1 MTNQNVTVYF
11 KSRSK
16 SQQSSEARKSV
27 QSMQNDKACKT
38 ARKVKKAEIE
48 VLKMV
53 ILSPEQSRLKGIL
66 DRILDK
72 GVVVDANVRV
82 NLAGTDLIG
91 INARTILS
99 SFKTAAETGLDL
111 PKGTNF
117 DAPGWRELITK
128 QPCPICGMKSKPED
142 LKEEGC
148 PWCGWN
154 YRPDGR

>member
-1 MTNQNVTVYF
+1 
-11 KSRSK
+11 
-16 SQQSSEARKSV
+16 
-27 QSMQNDKACKT
+27 
-38 ARKVKKAEIE
+38 
-48 VLKMV
+48 MV
-53 ILSPEQSRLKGIL
+53 ILSPEQSRLEDVL

-72 GVVVDANVRV
+72 GVVVDANVRA
-82 NLAGTDLIG
+82 NLVGTDLIG
-91 INARTILS
+91 INAHTILS
-99 SFKTAAETGLDL
+99 SFKTAAEIGIDF

-128 QPCPICGMKSKPED
+128 QPCPNCGMKSKPED

>member
-1 MTNQNVTVYF
+1 MVML
-11 KSRSK
+11 KPE
-16 SQQSSEARKSV
+16 EAG
-27 QSMQNDKACKT
+27 
-38 ARKVKKAEIE
+38 
-48 VLKMV
+48 L
-53 ILSPEQSRLKGIL
+53 SRLL
-66 DRILDK
+66 DIILDK
-72 GVVVDANVRV
+72 GVTIDANTKV
-82 NLAGTDLIG
+82 NLSG
-91 INARTILS
+91 IELLGIKARTILS
-99 SFKTAAETGLDL
+99 SFKTAAEIDLDF